1 MDEAVSSWLTRL
13 ALSQGTGTTRVM
25 KHLRIPT
32 TGDVDALV
40 TGNRLNFIRRI
51 CGLSDNDFMVHDR
64 IMTNLASVGDLGERL
79 LLFGRG
85 RSAAAYFC
93 YECIRNMRT
102 PYFPIHWRFAAWQ
115 WCPVHERLMDTAC
128 PKCDTTPRPLKS
140 ALSSRAARMG
150 FVALNRCRNC
160 GIRLDIEP
168 QKAVRAKRLNDFSPE
183 HQRKLFNGRALLSA
197 LYHGWFYTRKDP
209 TKTLTIALR
218 ELASSND
225 FLTSTPKNKLTSEK
239 GKKRSPVPTT
249 AQGTSPPSDTPLSRL
264 PSEQWGTPDDKGPN
278 CREDQSEN
286 DIHVETNREGR
297 MSNVRRQLGADKEQA
312 ATNAMLG
319 SASYLQINDELLAKI
334 IQEMEISI
342 IAFRSGWLRLA
353 SWNDSWP
360 RALFLIELQS
370 ALVAIFGDNQELI
383 RLWLRSP
390 NKSFQNRAPLELLV
404 DPAESPALLEY
415 LMAHRH
421 QT

>member
-1 MDEAVSSWLTRL
+1 
-13 ALSQGTGTTRVM
+13 M

-40 TGNRLNFIRRI
+40 TGNRLKFIRRI
-51 CGLSDNDFMVHDR
+51 CGFSDNDFMVHDR
-64 IMTNLASVGDLGERL
+64 IMTNLASVGDLGKRL
-79 LLFGRG
+79 LLLERG
-85 RSAAAYFC
+85 RSAVAYFC
-93 YECIRNMRT
+93 HECIKNMRT

-128 PKCDTTPRPLKS
+128 PQCDTAPRPLRS
-140 ALSSRAARMG
+140 ALSGNAAKMG
-150 FVALNRCRNC
+150 LFSLNRCRTC
-160 GIRLDIEP
+160 GGRLDMKRQDALRP
-168 QKAVRAKRLNDFSPE
+168 KRLNDFPPE

-225 FLTSTPKNKLTSEK
+225 FLTSTPKNKSTSEK

-249 AQGTSPPSDTPLSRL
+249 AQGTSPTSTTPPCRL
-264 PSEQWGTPDDKGPN
+264 PQEQWSNADDKAP
-278 CREDQSEN
+278 RYQKEKSEN
-286 DIHVETNREGR
+286 DIHVETKREGR
-297 MSNVRRQLGADKEQA
+297 MSNVRRGLGAEKEQVV
-312 ATNAMLG
+312 TNALLDSADYLG
-319 SASYLQINDELLAKI
+319 IDDELLTNI
-334 IQEMEISI
+334 VQEMDISI
-342 IAFRSGWLRLA
+342 TAFRSGWLRLA
-353 SWNDSWP
+353 SWTASWP
-360 RALFLIELQS
+360 RALLLIELRS

-415 LMAHRH
+415 LMAQRH